1 MERKA
6 LTQPAAIPLGMGKG
20 HAAGAKGGCLPGTGL
35 CKKKNP
41 EESQLWEDLG
51 QNKGSRELASRDAR
65 SPERSGTL
73 QRWEPTEAPRKAGA
87 RHSRA
92 RLTSAHDGRSPG

>member
-35 CKKKNP
+35 CKKKP
-41 EESQLWEDLG
+41 RGESAVGRPRAKQ
-51 QNKGSRELASRDAR
+51 RV
-65 SPERSGTL
+65 SG
-73 QRWEPTEAPRKAGA
+73 AGF
-87 RHSRA
+87 
-92 RLTSAHDGRSPG
+92 T